1 MFQTE
6 VVKKTQT
13 YLLCFIT
20 IFFPRKSFRLWENV
34 EIYCKARQVTGEN
47 IIRHMHFACWIPQ
60 TKNTHSEYMIVI
72 AFGRQHLLCERVSI

>member
-60 TKNTHSEYMIVI
+60 AKNTHSEYMIVI